1 MLRQVEL
8 LEKVKSYD
16 PFVEEKLLNKAY
28 VFSMKAHGAQTRA
41 SGDPYFSHPLEV
53 AGILADHKFDSKTI
67 ITALLHDVV
76 EDTSFSIND
85 IKKSFGMEISSLV
98 DGVTKLSKFED
109 RSDKFNQAE
118 NFRKLLLA
126 TSRDIRV
133 LFVKLADRLHNM
145 RTLNFIQDEN
155 KRKRISLETLEI
167 YSPLAERLG
176 MDEIRKELDDLS
188 FKATEPELRDSIIQR
203 LSMLRSQDEDILDKI
218 VRKIE
223 QFLLEKKISFKIFGR
238 EKTPYSIWKKM
249 KVKSVN
255 FSQLSDI
262 MAFTILVKNIESC
275 YSVLGLLHQVYSY
288 VPGRF
293 KDYISTPK
301 PNGYQSIHTTLIGP
315 LNQRIEIQ
323 IRSFDMNEKADFG
336 IAAHWVYKDKIDP
349 KDGKQYR
356 WMRQILDIID
366 QSNEPEEFL
375 EHTKMQMYADHVF
388 VFSPKGDL
396 VALPKGAMPL
406 DFAFS
411 VHSDVGYSCLK
422 VKINNTIKP
431 LYTKLKNGDQVEI
444 IRGKENNLSPEWLD
458 LSITGKARACIKRF
472 LQLKE
477 DNEFKKLGKEILTN
491 QFKSQKLRYSERN
504 IKNILEKF
512 KFKDIEDLLKEIGN
526 GNISPLKIISSMF
539 PEKNLLRQD
548 KKIILLNEIKQKKEE
563 KEGKRFPLVLKG
575 YTPGMSIHFANCCN
589 PIPGDDV
596 LAFILE
602 GKGLVLHLRVCDNL
616 QKEKG
621 QNSRI
626 INISWDNMIYK
637 KKKFVAK
644 INVIIQNKIGAL
656 GFLSS
661 IIAKSL
667 SNIRNLKITDRNHDF
682 FKINI
687 DIDVR
692 DKDHLTKVIVSLRTS
707 DFIEDVSRV

>member
-8 LEKVKSYD
+8 IEKVKSYD
-16 PFVEEKLLNKAY
+16 PNVEEELLNKAY
-28 VFSMKAHGAQTRA
+28 VFSMRAHGSQKRA

-76 EDTSFSIND
+76 EDTTFNLLD
-85 IKKSFGMEISSLV
+85 IKTNFGNEISSLV
-98 DGVTKLSKFED
+98 DGVTKLSNFEG

-145 RTLNFIQDEN
+145 RTLRFIKDKS
-155 KRKRISLETLEI
+155 KRKRISFETLEI

-188 FKATEPELRDSIIQR
+188 FQTTEPELRGSIIQR
-203 LSMLRSQDEDILDKI
+203 LSLLRQQDEDVLDKI
-218 VRKIE
+218 VKNIE
-223 QFLLEKKISFKIFGR
+223 DFLIKQNINFKVFGR

-262 MAFTILVKNIESC
+262 MAFTILVDNTKIC
-275 YSVLGLLHQVYSY
+275 YAVLGLLHQFYSY

-323 IRSFDMNEKADFG
+323 IRTFEMNEKAEFG
-336 IAAHWVYKDKIDP
+336 IAAHWIYKDKININ
-349 KDGKQYR
+349 DGKQYR

-375 EHTKMQMYADHVF
+375 EHTKMQMHADQVF
-388 VFSPKGDL
+388 VFTPKGDL
-396 VALPKGAMPL
+396 IALPNGAMPL

-411 VHSDVGYSCLK
+411 VHSDIGSSCIG
-422 VKINNTIKP
+422 VKINNSIKQ
-431 LYTKLKNGDQVEI
+431 LNTKLKNGDQVEI
-444 IRGKENNLSPEWLD
+444 ICGKQNTLSTKWLD
-458 LSITGKARACIKRF
+458 LSITGKARAYIKKF
-472 LQLKE
+472 LQIKE
-477 DNEFKKLGKEILTN
+477 DEDFKKLGKEILVN
-491 QFKSQKLRYSERN
+491 QFKIQKMRYSERN
-504 IKNILEKF
+504 IKTVLDKLKIKNL
-512 KFKDIEDLLKEIGN
+512 DDLYKAIGN
-526 GNISPLKIISSMF
+526 GKISSEKIISSMF
-539 PEKNLLRQD
+539 PEKKLLKND
-548 KKIILLNEIKQKKEE
+548 DKIILFNKIRDQKENN
-563 KEGKRFPLVLKG
+563 RPLTLKG
-575 YTPGMSIHFANCCN
+575 LTPGMSIHFANCCN
-589 PIPGDDV
+589 PIPGDDAV
-596 LAFILE
+596 AFIME
-602 GKGLVLHLRVCDNL
+602 GKGLLIHQFSCEELKKSESDSIEKIKVSWENL
-616 QKEKG
+616 L
-621 QNSRI
+621 
-626 INISWDNMIYK
+626 YK
-637 KKKFVAK
+637 KNEFVGK
-644 INVIIQNKIGAL
+644 INVTIKNKIGSL
-656 GFLSS
+656 GVLSS

-667 SNIRNLKITDRNHDF
+667 SNIRNLKITERNNDF
-682 FKINI
+682 YKINI
-687 DIDVR
+687 DIDV
-692 DKDHLTKVIVSLRTS
+692 KNKNHLSKVIVSLRAS
-707 DFIEDVSRV
+707 EFIDSVSRV

>member
-16 PFVEEKLLNKAY
+16 PHVEEELLNKAY
-28 VFSMKAHGAQTRA
+28 VFSMRAHGSQTRA

-53 AGILADHKFDSKTI
+53 AGILADHKFDSRTI

-76 EDTSFSIND
+76 EDTSSSLDD
-85 IKKSFGMEISSLV
+85 ISNNFGKEISSLV
-98 DGVTKLSKFED
+98 DGVTKLSKFEG
-109 RSDKFNQAE
+109 RSDQFNQAE

-145 RTLNFIQDEN
+145 RTLEFIKDKEK
-155 KRKRISLETLEI
+155 KRRISYETLEI

-188 FKATEPELRDSIIQR
+188 FKETEPELRESIIQR
-203 LSMLRSQDEDILDKI
+203 LSMLRQQDEYI
-218 VRKIE
+218 
-223 QFLLEKKISFKIFGR
+223 LEKIIKNIEEFLNKNRIEFKVFGR
-238 EKTPYSIWKKM
+238 QKTPYSIWKKM

-262 MAFTILVKNIESC
+262 MAFTILVGDIGKC

-323 IRSFDMNEKADFG
+323 IRSFEMNDKAEFG
-336 IAAHWVYKDKIDP
+336 VAAHWIYKDRVNI

-375 EHTKMQMYADHVF
+375 EHTKMQMHADQVF

-411 VHSDVGYSCLK
+411 VHSDVGSNCIG
-422 VKINNTIKP
+422 VKINNSIKP

-444 IRGKENNLSPEWLD
+444 IRGEKKSLSPEWLN

-472 LQLKE
+472 LHVKE
-477 DNEFKKLGKEILTN
+477 DEDFKKLGKEILIN
-491 QFKSQKLRYSERN
+491 QFKNQKIRYSDEN
-504 IKNILEKF
+504 IKSVLDKF
-512 KFKDIEDLLKEIGN
+512 KFKNIEDLFKAIGS
-526 GNISPLKIISSMF
+526 GKISALKIISSMF
-539 PEKNLLRQD
+539 PEKKFLL
-548 KKIILLNEIKQKKEE
+548 KNNKVVLFNKIREE
-563 KEGKRFPLVLKG
+563 KEKKELPIILKG
-575 YTPGMSIHFANCCN
+575 LTPGMSIHFAKCCG
-589 PIPGDDV
+589 PIPGDDAE
-596 LAFILE
+596 AFILE
-602 GKGLVLHLRVCDNL
+602 DKGLIVHSKLCDELKKN
-616 QKEKG
+616 KDNPNVMEV
-621 QNSRI
+621 
-626 INISWDNMIYK
+626 SWEDLVYK
-637 KKKFVAK
+637 KKEFVAK
-644 INVIIQNKIGAL
+644 LNVVLKNKIGAL
-656 GFLSS
+656 GVLSS
-661 IIAKSL
+661 IIANSL
-667 SNIRNLKITDRNHDF
+667 SNIRNLNITERNNDF
-682 FKINI
+682 FKLYI
-687 DIDVR
+687 DIDV
-692 DKDHLTKVIVSLRTS
+692 KNKNHLTKVMATLRTS
-707 DFIEDVSRV
+707 DSVENVSRV

>member
-8 LEKVKSYD
+8 IEKVKSYD
-16 PFVEEKLLNKAY
+16 PNVEEELLNKAY
-28 VFSMKAHGAQTRA
+28 VFSMRAHGSQKRA

-76 EDTSFSIND
+76 EDTTFNLLD
-85 IKKSFGMEISSLV
+85 IKTNFGNEISSLV
-98 DGVTKLSKFED
+98 DGVTKLSNFEG

-145 RTLNFIQDEN
+145 RTLRFIKDKS
-155 KRKRISLETLEI
+155 KRKRISFETLEI

-188 FKATEPELRDSIIQR
+188 FQTTEPELRGSIIQR
-203 LSMLRSQDEDILDKI
+203 LSLLRQQDEDVLDKI
-218 VRKIE
+218 VKNIE
-223 QFLLEKKISFKIFGR
+223 DFLIKQNINFKVFGR

-262 MAFTILVKNIESC
+262 MAFTILVDNTKIC
-275 YSVLGLLHQVYSY
+275 YAVLGLLHQFYSY

-323 IRSFDMNEKADFG
+323 IRTFEMNEKAEFG
-336 IAAHWVYKDKIDP
+336 IAAHWIYKDKININ
-349 KDGKQYR
+349 DGKQYR

-375 EHTKMQMYADHVF
+375 EHTKMQMHADQVF
-388 VFSPKGDL
+388 VFTPKGDL
-396 VALPKGAMPL
+396 IALPNGAMPL

-411 VHSDVGYSCLK
+411 VHSDIGSSCIG
-422 VKINNTIKP
+422 VKINNSIKQ
-431 LYTKLKNGDQVEI
+431 LNTKLKNGDQVEI
-444 IRGKENNLSPEWLD
+444 ICGKQNTLSTKWLD
-458 LSITGKARACIKRF
+458 LSITGKARAYIKKF
-472 LQLKE
+472 LQIKE
-477 DNEFKKLGKEILTN
+477 DEDFKKLGKEILVN
-491 QFKSQKLRYSERN
+491 QFKIQKMRYSERN
-504 IKNILEKF
+504 IKTVLDKLNIKNL
-512 KFKDIEDLLKEIGN
+512 DDLYNAIGN
-526 GNISPLKIISSMF
+526 GKISSEKIISSMF
-539 PEKNLLRQD
+539 PEKKLLKKD
-548 KKIILLNEIKQKKEE
+548 DKIILFNKLRDQKENN
-563 KEGKRFPLVLKG
+563 RSVILKG
-575 YTPGMSIHFANCCN
+575 LTPGMSIHFANCCN
-589 PIPGDDV
+589 PIPGDDSV
-596 LAFILE
+596 AFIME
-602 GKGLVLHLRVCDNL
+602 GKGLLIHQFSCEELKKSESDSLEKIKVSWENL
-616 QKEKG
+616 L
-621 QNSRI
+621 
-626 INISWDNMIYK
+626 YK
-637 KKKFVAK
+637 KNEFVGK
-644 INVIIQNKIGAL
+644 INVTIKNKIGSL
-656 GFLSS
+656 GVLSS

-667 SNIRNLKITDRNHDF
+667 SNIRNLKITERNNDF
-682 FKINI
+682 YKINI
-687 DIDVR
+687 DIDV
-692 DKDHLTKVIVSLRTS
+692 KNKNHLSKVIVSLRAS
-707 DFIEDVSRV
+707 EFIDSVSRV